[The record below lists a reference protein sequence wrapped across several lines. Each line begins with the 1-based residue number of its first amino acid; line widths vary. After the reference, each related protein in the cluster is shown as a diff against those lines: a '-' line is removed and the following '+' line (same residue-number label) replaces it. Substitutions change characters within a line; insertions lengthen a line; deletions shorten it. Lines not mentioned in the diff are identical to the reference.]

1 MAKIALLIGVSE
13 YGPGLN
19 PLPGAVRDVEA
30 VQQGLQPLELSGFD
44 EVKPL
49 SNPNPPVMREAIEA
63 LFSNRSPDD
72 TVLLFFSGHLI
83 EDDTG
88 KLYLATS
95 ITSKTTRAELI
106 RVSSIPL
113 SFVQNLMNHKLC
125 QRQVVILDGCINRI
139 WAEEMAVNEDEFAGI
154 EDQLGGDGRA
164 ILTSFTS
171 SQNCFESED
180 WEHSVYTRYLVE
192 GISTRAADLDSD
204 GWISVD
210 ELHEYASNRVKIAAP
225 ALKPKLYSV
234 KNQERILLTKAA
246 IGEPKLSYR
255 KQVETWVNCG
265 EIPETGRYL
274 LHKFA
279 EKWQLTPQECSEVEA
294 QVLKPHYEYQEKL
307 QRYEQEYKSAIL
319 QNNPLGTPQREKL
332 KRLQQFLKLT
342 DKDVVPIEEQIALH
356 FANIS
361 EPEDETDKRPQA
373 DIKSDQSAPE
383 GETGERQQADIKSDQ
398 NLIPL
403 IPNEVLPEYTPIRPI
418 EPISSIN
425 SPSSVANSQP
435 KSASAS
441 ALPNK
446 LLVIGIGGGLAAL
459 GLVYSVLSRMPFA
472 PSAESAD
479 AVSSSP
485 NSSPKPSSSVKN
497 SKNEPSLSPSPSP
510 ESQVCTIFVNGNLR
524 SEPAP
529 SQNNVVESLRESL
542 PVTGKRTPTGWTE
555 VKLPSGRK
563 VWAHPGI
570 ISSVSEQEME
580 ACLTK
585 KKIPRQRAEDILP
598 PS

>member
-30 VQQGLQPLELSGFD
+30 VQQGLQPLELGGFD

-72 TVLLFFSGHLI
+72 TLLLFFSGHLI

-95 ITSKTTRAELI
+95 ITSKTARAELI

-113 SFVQNLMNHKLC
+113 NFMQNLMNNNRC

-139 WAEEMAVNEDEFAGI
+139 WAEDRAVNEDEVVGI
-154 EDQLGGDGRA
+154 EDQLGGKGRA

-171 SQNCFESED
+171 SQNWFESED

-192 GISTRAADLDSD
+192 GISTGAADLDSD
-204 GWISVD
+204 GWMSVD

-234 KNQERILLTKAA
+234 KKQERMLLAKAA
-246 IGEPKLSYR
+246 IGDPKLSYR
-255 KQVETWVNCG
+255 KQAETWVDCG
-265 EIPETGRYL
+265 EIPEAGRYL

-279 EKWQLTPQECSEVEA
+279 QKWQIKPQECSEVEA
-294 QVLKPHYEYQEKL
+294 QVLKPYYEYQEKL

-319 QNNPLGTPQREKL
+319 QNNPLETPQREKL
-332 KRLQQFLKLT
+332 KRLQKFLKLT
-342 DKDVVPIEEQIALH
+342 DKDVAPIEEQIAL
-356 FANIS
+356 NLVSIS
-361 EPEDETDKRPQA
+361 KPEDETNEIPQA
-373 DIKSDQSAPE
+373 NLESE
-383 GETGERQQADIKSDQ
+383 Q
-398 NLIPL
+398 NSVHL
-403 IPNEVLPEYTPIRPI
+403 IPNEVLPEYTPLPTVPPI
-418 EPISSIN
+418 EPIPVIN
-425 SPSSVANSQP
+425 FPSSVVYSQP

-441 ALPNK
+441 VSNLPNK
-446 LLVIGIGGGLAAL
+446 LLLIGIGGGLAAL
-459 GLVYSVLSRMPFA
+459 GLVYSVLSRIPFA
-472 PSAESAD
+472 PSAELAD
-479 AVSSSP
+479 TASSSNSSP
-485 NSSPKPSSSVKN
+485 NPSSSVKN
-497 SKNEPSLSPSPSP
+497 SKNEASPSPSPSP
-510 ESQVCTIFVNGNLR
+510 ESEVCTIFINGNLR

-529 SQNNVVESLRESL
+529 FRNNVVESLRESL
-542 PVTGKRTPTGWTE
+542 PVTGKRTPSGWTE

-580 ACLTK
+580 ACLTR
-585 KKIPRQRAEDILP
+585 KKIPRKTAEDILP
-598 PS
+598 PSS